1 MQEKRI
7 IIFKVIDSSIKI
19 YGYEKSIYLEYQK
32 PWKWRNLQKCSKTA
46 NKIPITSYFMRLRLK
61 KVCFFAFFSSN
72 WAANSKKGRIFAPQ
86 THYSHSLDALLA
98 YKKEI
103 VLHMETRFLWLF
115 VQRSTPRGRE
125 LSYSFPIITSVAY
138 AEDAIRFHLCGNR
151 HWLLILFLFHKF
163 VVLVYCGQVECAFR
177 RNSYLITY
185 HS

>member
-1 MQEKRI
+1 MKPTPHIRLQR
-7 IIFKVIDSSIKI
+7 
-19 YGYEKSIYLEYQK
+19 YEKICTTAKKWILFYKNDRFIYQNIWLRKKHIFGISETLKVGGIWQK
-32 PWKWRNLQKCSKTA
+32 SSKTA

-163 VVLVYCGQVECAFR
+163 VVLV
-177 RNSYLITY
+177 
-185 HS
+185 